1 MSAFIVSDKHI
12 NTIVTWASMNWIGV
26 SHLDGNGEKKVF
38 TSRGHEQAF
47 ATALMR
53 QNVRSVN
60 FRYNENTDQRIRFE
74 FTPIDMT
81 GTEMLLQIFMACRCY
96 QYQACETDNYD
107 DTLAAQF
114 ISNIMHFA
122 LTHLGMTE
130 SQARDRVNDFDS
142 IEWEIR

>member
-26 SHLDGNGEKKVF
+26 DKFN
-38 TSRGHEQAF
+38 SRGHEQAW
-47 ATALMR
+47 ATTLMR

-60 FRYNENTDQRIRFE
+60 YRYGENTDQRIRFE

-96 QYQACETDNYD
+96 RYQSCETDNYE
-107 DTLAAQF
+107 DTLAGKF
-114 ISNIMHFA
+114 ISNIMRFA

>member
-74 FTPIDMT
+74 FTPIEMT
-81 GTEMLLQIFMACRCY
+81 GTKMLLQVFMACKCY
-96 QYQACETDNYD
+96 RYQSCETDNYD

-114 ISNIMHFA
+114 IETITRFVLRN
-122 LTHLGMTE
+122 LGCDEASAWKMTE
-130 SQARDRVNDFDS
+130 LASGIKWA
-142 IEWEIR
+142 II